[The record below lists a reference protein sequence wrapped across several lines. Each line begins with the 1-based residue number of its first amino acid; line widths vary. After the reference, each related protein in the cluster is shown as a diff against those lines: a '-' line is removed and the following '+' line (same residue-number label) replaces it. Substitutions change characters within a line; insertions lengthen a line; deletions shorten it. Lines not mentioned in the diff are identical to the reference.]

1 MLIQRLD
8 ILVRLILHA
17 ICNNLINI
25 ADGEENIIILGLFE
39 LYATTHKSFRLDR
52 ILILMLK

>member
-1 MLIQRLD
+1 MRLD
-8 ILVRLILHA
+8 ILVQLILHA

-25 ADGEENIIILGLFE
+25 ADGEENITILGLFQ

-52 ILILMLK
+52 ILILC